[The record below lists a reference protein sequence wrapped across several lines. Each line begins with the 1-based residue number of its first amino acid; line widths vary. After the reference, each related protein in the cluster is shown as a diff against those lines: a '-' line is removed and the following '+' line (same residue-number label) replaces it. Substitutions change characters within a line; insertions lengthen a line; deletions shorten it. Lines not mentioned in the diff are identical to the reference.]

1 MRGRAADALRALVP
15 LVAALLLGGLALAAL
30 GRDPVEFYARVV
42 NRALLSPT
50 GWQEVLVLMAPL
62 LLVAASLIVSFRAGL
77 WNLGV
82 DGQLLLAAVIVAALA
97 PRLVAVMPYPLAIG
111 LLMILGGAVGAAWAA
126 LPAWLRAAHG
136 VNEIVS
142 TLMMSFLAASL
153 SALLIK
159 TVLGDPENTVPQT
172 PVLAVEDRL
181 PRLGGTLVHLGVVL
195 GVFVLVAVHL
205 LMTRTAF
212 GLRLRIAGHSPRAAR
227 HAGLDLRRLTFATFG
242 LSAALAGLAGAVEVL
257 GVRGVVRADWHP
269 GYGLL
274 VVPLVFLARLN
285 GIAAIPFV
293 AAFAVLSIGGES
305 AARRADLPN
314 HVLLVIVALVLGLLA
329 LVDHLAARRAAR
341 LEGGRWRRC

>member
-181 PRLGGTLVHLGVVL
+181 PRLGGTLVHAGVVL
-195 GVFVLVAVHL
+195 AVLVLVAVHL

-329 LVDHLAARRAAR
+329 LMDHLLARRAAR
-341 LEGGRWRRC
+341 RERG